1 VKPATGGP
9 TVEIGSPGRGPPVAQ
24 PLDRRR
30 IPMNRRIPNRNLAKT
45 FLVAAILVFATA
57 GAEAQKVVEPDRV
70 EGYQEAEAESPTA
83 EFLALSLQAA
93 GAAVDDDQAT
103 GGSGNLVQQMIEERI
118 EAKAE
123 KKAKKAAEKEAE
135 SRFLKFGF
143 SFGLGVSV
151 DLDGG
156 DRVDEAVLDENGI
169 VRVKKESN
177 EVPRL
182 FLETHYFF
190 EGKQKYYIAGG
201 SECEAGTTDEPCH
214 DKRLPATWGHG
225 PFVGIQSSDDEVL
238 DAFAL
243 GWMFGFR
250 RNGVTTTSDNSFNL
264 GVGLLID
271 RRVKTLG
278 DGIVANQPLPT
289 GETEI
294 RLKEE
299 SRLGAVVVAS
309 FSF

>member
-1 VKPATGGP
+1 
-9 TVEIGSPGRGPPVAQ
+9 
-24 PLDRRR
+24 
-30 IPMNRRIPNRNLAKT
+30 MNRRIPNHNLPKT
-45 FLVAAILVFATA
+45 FLVAAILVFAAA

-70 EGYQEAEAESPTA
+70 EGYQEAETESPTA

-93 GAAVDDDQAT
+93 GAAVDDGEET
-103 GGSGNLVQQMIEERI
+103 GRSTNLVQQMIEERI

-190 EGKQKYYIAGG
+190 EGKQKYYVAGG
-201 SECEAGTTDEPCH
+201 SECPAGSITPCR

-264 GVGLLID
+264 GIGLLID
-271 RRVKTLG
+271 RQVKTLG
-278 DGIVANQPLPT
+278 DGIVANQPLPD